1 MKQQKRSALIIASEN
16 DGWVLV
22 YTLVFLILILSI
34 SVSAYSVTRFRLASG
49 TGFEQ
54 ILESY
59 ETENNGCTISHYKLP
74 APEKWDHMVFK
85 TDIIEKKYG
94 GGKNEYYWQSEK
106 ANNSCNMG
114 KNIKLSCNRPY
125 ILFLVQ
131 DSESLKQASGSDYD
145 EKMVY
150 FKNKKGEISISDFI
164 IKDGDF
170 VTTTE
175 GTYFKGSYG
184 NSHIKAPASDIS
196 GCFGAMP
203 ISTLYMQAIRE
214 IAGCVSIAEVSLAS
228 VSKGITIP
236 FGEGRD
242 ELLKMLNK
250 ISFKD
255 DKARIAKSLY
265 GVVEKFTE
273 ECATARHVVFLTDGQ
288 ARDDG
293 DIPLWLRDY
302 DGDLNSGDTHI
313 AGLGSHCLDDVSFY
327 AASKNIFVH
336 ILGPQTDFLESVVLK
351 GKGKY
356 MPGADDL
363 ITETP
368 FNSTMPLERKG
379 KTVFLENTFGS
390 LNPSWVNSND
400 SKYYRIS
407 STGELIHSQPFNYP
421 GPAESVYT
429 EGDNLY
435 VSTSGNSI
443 SLIDMAS
450 GRLMWSVMGP
460 GGRIRNIGGHIVAGP
475 SSDGSLF
482 CFNNAPELVWKSD
495 ADVFDVS
502 SSTAFLAEHNAVIA
516 LELSTGNKLFS
527 ASLNENVTSI
537 NYDPNE
543 SLIYAGTAKG
553 KIFVLTPELIVK
565 SVIATGVSDEILDI
579 HAYTFRKALFLCGYT
594 KDSVFCTDMQKP
606 KWSHRID
613 NPEIIRMLIMDGRV
627 YIIHFSEG
635 SPCGGIDTG
644 YSYLSIYEAETGK
657 FISKEVICGG
667 RSFGPF
673 IDTKNRKLVFSS
685 YDMKIYEHDYSGLY
699 GAKTCYLGTRLP
711 GKEM

>member
-1 MKQQKRSALIIASEN
+1 MKQQKKSALITASEN

-34 SVSAYSVTRFRLASG
+34 SISAYSVTRFKLASG

-85 TDIIEKKYG
+85 TGIIEKKYES
-94 GGKNEYYWQSEK
+94 GKNEYYWQSEK
-106 ANNSCNMG
+106 ANNSCNIG
-114 KNIKLSCNRPY
+114 KNIKLSSNRPY

-131 DSESLKQASGSDYD
+131 DSESLKLSSGSDYD
-145 EKMVY
+145 ESKVY
-150 FKNKKGEISISDFI
+150 FRNKKGEISVSDVI
-164 IKDGDF
+164 IHDGDF
-170 VTTTE
+170 VTTSE

-184 NSHIKAPASDIS
+184 NSYMKAPASGLN
-196 GCFGAMP
+196 GCSGAMP
-203 ISTLYMQAIRE
+203 SSTLYMQAIQE
-214 IAGCVSIAEVSLAS
+214 IAGSVSIAEASLAS
-228 VSKGITIP
+228 VSNVVNMP
-236 FGEGRD
+236 FGAGRE

-255 DKARIAKSLY
+255 DQARIAQSLY
-265 GVVEKFTE
+265 GLVEKFPE
-273 ECATARHVVFLTDGQ
+273 ECSTARHVVFLTDGQ

-313 AGLGSHCLDDVSFY
+313 AGLGSHCLDDVSLY
-327 AASKNIFVH
+327 AASKNISVH
-336 ILGPQTDFLESVVLK
+336 TLGPQTDFLESVVLK
-351 GKGKY
+351 GKGKH
-356 MPGADDL
+356 MPGVDDL
-363 ITETP
+363 MTKTP
-368 FNSTMPLERKG
+368 FNSTMPLERKE
-379 KTVFLENTFGS
+379 KTVFLENRFGR
-390 LNPSWVNSND
+390 LNPSWINTDESR
-400 SKYYRIS
+400 YYKIS
-407 STGELIHSQPFNYP
+407 SNGELIQSQPFNYP

-443 SLIDMAS
+443 SLIDMVS
-450 GRLMWSVMGP
+450 GRLMWSVRGP
-460 GGRIRNIGGHIVAGP
+460 GGKIRNIGGHIVAGP

-482 CFNNAPELVWKSD
+482 CFKNTPELVWKSD

-502 SSTAFLAEHNAVIA
+502 SSTVFFAEHNSVTA
-516 LELSTGNKLFS
+516 LELSTGNRLFS

-553 KIFVLTPELIVK
+553 KIFVLTPELIIR
-565 SVIATGVSDEILDI
+565 SVISAAVSDEILDV
-579 HAYTFRKALFLCGYT
+579 HAYTFRKGLFLCGYT
-594 KDSVFCTDMQKP
+594 RDSVFCTDMQRP
-606 KWSHRID
+606 KWSHKIE

-644 YSYLSIYEAETGK
+644 YSYLSIYEAEKGE